1 MSLDNS
7 QRLLFRD
14 AMATLSAAVNIVI
27 TDGDAGRGGL
37 PPLSVLSR
45 IRRRPCWCASTAAV
59 CSVRCSEP
67 TGVCVSMC
75 SPMNIRHW
83 RVILP
88 E

>member
-14 AMATLSAAVNIVI
+14 AMATLSAAVNIVT

-37 PPLSVLSR
+37 TR

-59 CSVRCSEP
+59 RSVRCSEP
-67 TGVCVSMC
+67 TDVCVSMC
-75 SPMNIRHW
+75 SPMNNRHW

-88 E
+88 G